1 MNIMST
7 DRDIMM
13 DVSTESR
20 PINGECDSNIPPKL
34 RFRGK
39 NVQLHPI
46 HVNKLTILQSFHA
59 NILQFYAVLWNAI
72 LIICNKICMLCYAIW
87 IICYGKMK

>member
-1 MNIMST
+1 MMNIMST
-7 DRDIMM
+7 DKHRDIMM

-46 HVNKLTILQSFHA
+46 
-59 NILQFYAVLWNAI
+59 
-72 LIICNKICMLCYAIW
+72 C
-87 IICYGKMK
+87 

>member
-7 DRDIMM
+7 DKHRDIMM

-34 RFRGK
+34 RK

-46 HVNKLTILQSFHA
+46 
-59 NILQFYAVLWNAI
+59 
-72 LIICNKICMLCYAIW
+72 C
-87 IICYGKMK
+87 